1 MQGWVKLHRK
11 ILHSDIFDNEKMLKV
26 FIYCLTKSSH
36 KQAESRIGRRK
47 VLLEP
52 GQFIFGRKKA
62 ASELNMKESTVRD
75 YLEILQEDGV
85 ITIQSTNKYSV
96 ITVDNWATYQSN
108 EEDYD
113 NKSTP
118 KKQQEDSTL
127 PSKGQQKDTYKNE
140 QELKEVKNVKE
151 FIPTSTTGPARRDA
165 IQFYQ
170 NNFGMIR
177 PQISEE
183 LLAWSE
189 DLGEQMVIE
198 AMRRSLD
205 RNKLSWG
212 YVKSILHSWVNKG
225 VKTLSQA
232 QEEEVEF
239 KNQQG
244 NNREVSKRSYSQE
257 VLPEWFKTREQQQME
272 EEKPKKQ
279 PSLESTARTIELGIK
294 LKRSLG
300 NILEAIDYRYDL
312 SEDDLIAIRE
322 EERSPIEILQ
332 SKSNLKAVGNP

>member
-11 ILHSDIFDNEKMLKV
+11 ILHSEIFENEKMLKV
-26 FIYCLTKSSH
+26 FIYCLTKSCH
-36 KQAESRIGRRK
+36 KQTQSRIGRQK
-47 VLLEP
+47 VKLEP

-85 ITIQSTNKYSV
+85 VTIQSTNKYSV
-96 ITVDNWATYQSN
+96 ITVDNWAIYQSN

-118 KKQQEDSTL
+118 KKHQEDSTL
-127 PSKGQQKDTYKNE
+127 PSGEQQKDTYKND

-151 FIPTSTTGPARRDA
+151 FITTSTTGHAQGDV

-198 AMRRSLD
+198 AMKRSLD
-205 RNKLSWG
+205 RNKPTWG
-212 YVKSILHSWVNKG
+212 YVKSILQSWVNKG
-225 VKTLSQA
+225 VKSLDQA
-232 QEEEVEF
+232 QVEEVEYR
-239 KNQQG
+239 NHQ
-244 NNREVSKRSYSQE
+244 NNRTSFSKRSPNQE
-257 VLPEWFKTREQQQME
+257 VLPEWFKTREQQQIE

-279 PSLESTARTIELGIK
+279 PSLESTALKIDLGIR
-294 LKRSLG
+294 LKRSLED
-300 NILEAIDYRYDL
+300 ILEAIDYRYDL
-312 SEDDLIAIRE
+312 SNEDIINIRE
-322 EERSPIEILQ
+322 GKRSAIKILQ
-332 SKSNLKAVGNP
+332 SKSNLKAVGDP